1 MTRTKV
7 FHIGLSVFT
16 FGGVVYELFQLFGL
30 ESISAGIAAQSILI
44 LIICLWTA
52 SYLFRVFTGNM
63 TFMEQR
69 KRYRKAYE
77 EMTEE
82 KIKEKFEAMSP
93 EEKTALI
100 EDLEKET
107 NEII

>member
-7 FHIGLSVFT
+7 FQIGLSVFI
-16 FGGVVYELFQLFGL
+16 FGGVVYELFQFIGL
-30 ESISAGIAAQSILI
+30 ESISAGIAAQSILV

-69 KRYRKAYE
+69 KRYRKSYE
-77 EMTEE
+77 QITEE

-93 EEKTALI
+93 EEKIALI
-100 EDLEKET
+100 EEVEKESNET
-107 NEII
+107 N

>member
-1 MTRTKV
+1 MTRIKV
-7 FHIGLSVFT
+7 FQIGLAVFI
-16 FGGVVYELFQLFGL
+16 FGGVVYELFQFFGL

-77 EMTEE
+77 EITEE
-82 KIKEKFEAMSP
+82 KMKEKFDALSP
-93 EEKTALI
+93 EEKKALI
-100 EDLEKET
+100 EEVEKET
-107 NEII
+107 NETI

>member
-7 FHIGLSVFT
+7 FQIGLSVFI
-16 FGGVVYELFQLFGL
+16 FGGVVYELFQFFGL

-107 NEII
+107 NETV

>member
-1 MTRTKV
+1 
-7 FHIGLSVFT
+7 
-16 FGGVVYELFQLFGL
+16 
-30 ESISAGIAAQSILI
+30 
-44 LIICLWTA
+44 
-52 SYLFRVFTGNM
+52 M

-100 EDLEKET
+100 EDLEKES
-107 NEII
+107 N